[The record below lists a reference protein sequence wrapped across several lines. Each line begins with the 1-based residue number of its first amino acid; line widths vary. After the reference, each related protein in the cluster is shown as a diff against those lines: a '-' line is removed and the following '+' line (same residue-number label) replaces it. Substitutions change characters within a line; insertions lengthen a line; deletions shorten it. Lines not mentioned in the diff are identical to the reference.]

1 MERHGAMEIDQAELL
16 SKIAIEERV
25 RSAEVME
32 RYGVTADDW
41 VAVMRDDS
49 FSRSLQDL
57 LQCPESHWNF
67 ELHEWMNRSTV
78 VRACR
83 G

>member
-32 RYGVTADDW
+32 RYGVTADD
-41 VAVMRDDS
+41 
-49 FSRSLQDL
+49 
-57 LQCPESHWNF
+57 
-67 ELHEWMNRSTV
+67 
-78 VRACR
+78 
-83 G
+83 